1 MGCRRAL
8 FQPGLKIKKNFLL
21 RWKNLRTNAKNLGKA
36 IKCLSGFYLKEAR
49 EKKVRLFT
57 FSIYFIIYL
66 LILSTSIQMS
76 FHYIDALFDSSEY

>member
-1 MGCRRAL
+1 M
-8 FQPGLKIKKNFLL
+8 
-21 RWKNLRTNAKNLGKA
+21 
-36 IKCLSGFYLKEAR
+36 

-76 FHYIDALFDSSEY
+76 FQDIDVLFDSSEY